1 MAINKQLKTQNEHI
15 QDSLSAVKTAVEKLV
30 SEGFTVTGFTVGLSK
45 PCIHILPRS
54 QCQDLT
60 QAWTKIKTG
69 PTGRQVERVAMVA
82 DCQVR
87 WIDRDY
93 DRNYH

>member
-1 MAINKQLKTQNEHI
+1 M
-15 QDSLSAVKTAVEKLV
+15 
-30 SEGFTVTGFTVGLSK
+30 
-45 PCIHILPRS
+45 
-54 QCQDLT
+54 

-87 WIDRDY
+87 WIDRDD